1 MLVVSTVFCFINA
14 KFLLFL
20 FQKRLFSINAVK
32 QMNFKKYKNLGHKRM
47 LDIKYIAENPDVIKD
62 GLAKKGYS
70 KDVIDVDALIA
81 LYKDINKLKTS
92 SQSLSEEKNKLSN
105 SIKSASAEER
115 PAIIAKSKALG
126 EELKV
131 EQEKLAAEQAKFD
144 DIMLRMPNM
153 PSAESPVGPDDS
165 ANVVRRK
172 VGELPHFDFTP
183 RDHVE
188 LMELND
194 WSEMERIAR
203 VSGSRTYAIKNDLA
217 QLELAIHMMVLDKL
231 RSHGFTVITVPSIS
245 KEKPL
250 YGQGYLPFSRD
261 EIYYMPADDI
271 YLSGTAELILNSLRA
286 DEILSENELP
296 ILYAGF
302 SPCFRREAGAAGK
315 DTRGLV
321 RVHQFMKT
329 EQFVICKN
337 DIAESEKWHQKLL
350 AISEEVLQDL
360 ELPYQVLEVCTGDM
374 GAPKYR
380 QYDLEAWVPSQNCYR
395 ETHSCSNITEWQAR
409 RTNLRYRDNAD
420 GKVKYVHTLNN
431 TGIATPRALVPFIEN
446 HQNADGTVNIPV
458 KLRPYLGGKAKIGKN
473 A

>member
-1 MLVVSTVFCFINA
+1 
-14 KFLLFL
+14 
-20 FQKRLFSINAVK
+20 
-32 QMNFKKYKNLGHKRM
+32 M
-47 LDIKYIAENPDVIKD
+47 LDIKFIIENTDLVKEGI
-62 GLAKKGYS
+62 AKKGYT
-70 KDVIDVDALIA
+70 KEDLDIDALIA

-92 SQSLSEEKNKLSN
+92 SQALAEEKNKLSN
-105 SIKSASAEER
+105 SIKSAAPEDR
-115 PAIIAKSKALG
+115 AAIIAKSKSIG
-126 EELKV
+126 EEFKS
-131 EQEKLAAEQAKFD
+131 EQEKLATEQEKFNL
-144 DIMLRMPNM
+144 IMLKMPNL
-153 PSAESPVGPDDS
+153 PSPESPVGPDDS
-165 ANVVRRK
+165 GNVVRRR

-194 WSEMERIAR
+194 WSEMERIAK

-217 QLELAIHMMVLDKL
+217 KLELAMHMMVLDKL
-231 RSHGFTVITVPSIS
+231 RNNGFTVITVPSIS

-261 EIYYMPADDI
+261 EVYYLQQDDI

-286 DEILSENELP
+286 DEILQENELP
-296 ILYAGF
+296 VLYAGF

-337 DIAESEKWHQKLL
+337 DINESEKWHQKLL
-350 AISEEVLQDL
+350 QISEEVLQDL

-395 ETHSCSNITEWQAR
+395 ETHSCSNITDWQAR

-420 GKVKYVHTLNN
+420 GKVKFVHTLNN

-446 HQNADGTVNIPV
+446 HQNADGSVNIPV
-458 KLRPYLGGKAKIGKN
+458 KLQPYMGGKKVIGKN
-473 A
+473 CK